1 MNKIHIEYFDGLL
14 TNEEIDDITQSC
26 SNEYVGMEFH
36 KKESCIMNAALD
48 ELIGQLIL
56 YIPPSE
62 VLAIVSTTII
72 PVVCTSVKKIRE
84 LVKERMVKKVTPN
97 SIEEKEP
104 NIIIQAGNMK
114 ILLPKDAS
122 DCDVDKY
129 LSMAI
134 KSTVEY
140 EQPQNTEIIVSGDDK
155 GMHIETLEKYAYRIM
170 QPNMKQQNRET
181 IDYSRLEDAF
191 MNALMKVENEK
202 EKREREFLEEK
213 EKEEKNTNKN
223 NKVRSFFMRLCNW
236 AMYAIVYIVSAYC
249 FYIMC
254 QVETDSK
261 TEIFVKIMF
270 LFGFGVI
277 AVFMFLSQF
286 ESFYDS
292 PKEVREHFNS
302 NIGFAALIVALIA
315 LFKGVG

>member
-62 VLAIVSTTII
+62 VLAIASTTII

-84 LVKERMVKKVTPN
+84 IVKERMVKKVTPN

-114 ILLPKDAS
+114 ILLPKDTS
-122 DCDVDKY
+122 SCDVDKY
-129 LSMAI
+129 LSTAI
-134 KSTVEY
+134 KSTVDCEH
-140 EQPQNTEIIVSGDDK
+140 PQNTEIIVSGDDK
-155 GMHIETLEKYAYRIM
+155 AIHIETLEKYAYRIM
-170 QPNMKQQNRET
+170 QPKIKQQNNEAV
-181 IDYSRLEDAF
+181 DYSKLEDVF
-191 MNALMKVENEK
+191 TNALLRVVEEK

-254 QVETDSK
+254 QVKTDSG
-261 TEIFVKIMF
+261 TETFVKVMF

-292 PKEVREHFNS
+292 QKEGREHFNS

>member
-14 TNEEIDDITQSC
+14 TDEEIVDVTQSC
-26 SNEYVGMEFH
+26 SNEHVDMEFH

-48 ELIGQLIL
+48 DLVGQL
-56 YIPPSE
+56 
-62 VLAIVSTTII
+62 VLHVSPQFIAIASTTII
-72 PVVCTSVKKIRE
+72 PVVCTSVKRIRE

-134 KSTVEY
+134 KSTVEC
-140 EQPQNTEIIVSGDDK
+140 EPPQNTEIIVSGDDK
-155 GMHIETLEKYAYRIM
+155 GMHIETLEKYAYRII
-170 QPNMKQQNRET
+170 QPQVKQQNRET
-181 IDYSRLEDAF
+181 LDYSNLEDVF
-191 MNALMKVENEK
+191 TNALLKVENEK

-213 EKEEKNTNKN
+213 AKEEKNAEKN
-223 NKVRSFFMRLCNW
+223 NRVRSVFMRICNW
-236 AMYAIVYIVSAYC
+236 LMYALVYIVSAFC
-249 FYIMC
+249 FYIMW
-254 QVETDSK
+254 QVETTTG
-261 TEIFVKIMF
+261 TEIFVKVMF
-270 LFGFGVI
+270 LFGFGLI
-277 AVFMFLSQF
+277 TIFMFLSQF
-286 ESFYDS
+286 ESFHDS